1 MPQLNL
7 FRLKR
12 ENKPNEDRTSRD
24 IGNISDHREEDYYKP
39 VRVGNYIIL
48 NIKAKVIEKHYQLK
62 NILIKINY
70 T

>member
-48 NIKAKVIEKHYQLK
+48 NIKARW
-62 NILIKINY
+62 
-70 T
+70 